1 MARVQTAGS
10 FQGGGPY
17 RKPDA
22 QRSYNPILA
31 SLKGKLTWNNRKQR
45 AIRNQI
51 DELHR
56 KLESLVMEEK
66 QLLDELQ
73 REDGARC

>member
-17 RKPDA
+17 RKADR
-22 QRSYNPILA
+22 QRAYNPVLA
-31 SLKGKLTWNNRKQR
+31 SLRGKLTWNNRQQR

-51 DELHR
+51 DALHSQ
-56 KLESLVMEEK
+56 LETLVAEEK
-66 QLLDELQ
+66 ALLDELHGV
-73 REDGARC
+73 RT